1 MPTRPPNPPGPPP
14 SATAPSASGGPGPA
28 IAHAHGEDRHLRRHL
43 GYWQLTAIAFG
54 GVIGSGWLLGPMHA
68 AVSAGPV
75 ALLTWVVG
83 GLALI
88 LIALVMVELGAS
100 MPEAGGLVRWPLF
113 TSGRLVATLVGWGIW
128 VAYATNPPSESAAML
143 QYMSQYMPGLF
154 DGARLSVLGVLLGL
168 AFMAVFLL
176 LNWFGVLL
184 FARVNTAV
192 TVAKFL
198 VPTVT
203 VIALV
208 ASGFHGS
215 NFTAHGGFAPYGYSA
230 PLTAI
235 ATAGVIYAYT
245 GFQGPVDLAGE
256 ARDPKRD
263 IPRAVL
269 SALLLSMLVYLGL
282 QVAFTA
288 AVPAGALGHGW
299 HGIDFNSPFAQLATS
314 LNLSWLSWTL
324 YADAIAS
331 PAGSALVFTAETSRE
346 AYALG
351 KNGLLP
357 QSVARVHRGTGVPRR
372 ALLINYVIGVAFLL
386 PFGNWQSIVAATSV
400 LGLFA
405 YSMTVIAEASVR
417 RNDPSRMAGWI
428 RGTRWIAPIA
438 FVIAT
443 LILYWAGWDELRI
456 ALPVLFVSVLV
467 YGYQQ
472 LRRERDLRDLAV
484 GVWLVVY
491 LLAVLLFSGIGS
503 FGGTGWIP
511 APWDSVAVG
520 VIGLVAYGRGLID
533 GARHLAAHPL
543 PPRSVAEAT
552 DPDSGAGPG
561 GGAGGVSGGRRE
573 PGTVPPQAPPA
584 GE

>member
-1 MPTRPPNPPGPPP
+1 VTPLSDIGT
-14 SATAPSASGGPGPA
+14 ATENDLGA
-28 IAHAHGEDRHLRRHL
+28 GEDHHLRRHL

-68 AVSAGPV
+68 ARSAGPAAMV
-75 ALLTWVVG
+75 TWVVA
-83 GLALI
+83 GLALV

-100 MPEAGGLVRWPLF
+100 MPEAGGLVRWPLHS
-113 TSGRLVATLVGWGIW
+113 SGRLVATLAGWGIW

-143 QYMSQYMPGLF
+143 QYMSEYVPGLF
-154 DGARLSVLGVLLGL
+154 HHGRLSGTGVLLGL
-168 AFMAVFLL
+168 ALMAVFVA

-203 VIALV
+203 VVALM
-208 ASGFHGS
+208 ASGFHGG
-215 NFTAHGGFAPYGYSA
+215 NVTGHGGFAPYGYSA

-256 ARDPKRD
+256 ARNPRRD

-269 SALLLSMLVYLGL
+269 SALLLSMLVYLAL
-282 QVAFTA
+282 QAAFITA
-288 AVPAGALGHGW
+288 LPPGSLGGGW
-299 HGIDFNSPFAQLATS
+299 HGINFSSPFAQLATS

-357 QSVARVHRGTGVPRR
+357 GGITRVHRGTGVPRR
-372 ALLINYVIGVAFLL
+372 ALVVNYLIGVAFLL

-405 YSMTVIAEASVR
+405 YSLTAVSEAAVR
-417 RNDPSRMAGWI
+417 RADPGRMAGWV
-428 RGTRWIAPIA
+428 RGTRWIGPVA

-443 LILYWAGWDELRI
+443 LIVYWAGWHELRI
-456 ALPVLFVSVLV
+456 ALPVLF
-467 YGYQQ
+467 
-472 LRRERDLRDLAV
+472 
-484 GVWLVVY
+484 
-491 LLAVLLFSGIGS
+491 LAVLAYAYQQARRPDRRDAAIGGWLVGYLVLLLVLSAVGS
-503 FGGTGWIP
+503 FGGTGAIP
-511 APWDSVAVG
+511 APWDSVVVG
-520 VIGLVAYGRGLID
+520 VVGLAAYLRGLVD
-533 GARHLAAHPL
+533 GARHIAAHPL
-543 PPRSVAEAT
+543 PPVSVADAQ
-552 DPDSGAGPG
+552 DPASA
-561 GGAGGVSGGRRE
+561 ASE
-573 PGTVPPQAPPA
+573 
-584 GE
+584 